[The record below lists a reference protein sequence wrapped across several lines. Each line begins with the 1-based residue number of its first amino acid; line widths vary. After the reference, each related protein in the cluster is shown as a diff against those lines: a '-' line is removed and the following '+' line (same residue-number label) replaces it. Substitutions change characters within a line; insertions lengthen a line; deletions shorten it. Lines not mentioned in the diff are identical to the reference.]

1 MMKFEYR
8 DAGRFLRVRELFRGG
23 SLFIVIMGLLVASVW
38 MMVAPSVF
46 GSSGTQ
52 VLGGSV
58 VADTNT
64 SEAQDG
70 VVVGDLLPGIRVIED
85 FQIASPRD
93 PFLPLIT
100 EEIITDP
107 GDGFDPGGTRVALT
121 SITMLGDGTRQAV
134 VEVAGTPYVVGVGDT
149 FAGSYQVVTLSDTSG
164 TFLFGDNPFTL
175 AIGEEILK

>member
-8 DAGRFLRVRELFRGG
+8 DAGRFLRLREVFRGG
-23 SLFIVIMGLLVASVW
+23 SLFIVIVGLLVASVW
-38 MMVAPSVF
+38 LMVAPSVF

-58 VADTNT
+58 VAEANV
-64 SEAQDG
+64 SEVTD
-70 VVVGDLLPGIRVIED
+70 VGDLLPGIRVIED

-93 PFLPLIT
+93 PFLPLIA
-100 EEIITDP
+100 EDP
-107 GDGFDPGGTRVALT
+107 GTGPDNGFDPGGTRVSLT
-121 SITMLGDGTRQAV
+121 DITMLADGSRQAV
-134 VEVAGTPYVVGVGDT
+134 VEVAGTPYAVGVGDT

-164 TFLFGDNPFTL
+164 TFLFGDSPFTL